1 MKAVKILGRIVLGI
15 LGLAVL
21 LYLILLAVNWKD
33 QPPSADVHKVREVL
47 AARPQLTATDN
58 GVVYVLGFTAP
69 RDQDPREVGA
79 RRLAWL
85 ETFTAKTSKESDPLE
100 NPIDLK
106 SNGSPGVEPLK
117 ELCGEYDRKSCA
129 ESFEKAAID
138 WQPTETESRALQRYR
153 ALIIHRAWRDV
164 VFKVTA
170 PLPPFADVLH
180 AQRLHQVSMLQHAA
194 KGEVDAVR
202 AGLEA
207 EVVYWRGAQ
216 RNAETLIAKMIALAA
231 LRNHFFFSNLVLR
244 RLPASQ
250 VMDALPPDWLREF
263 SEDERSMHLVMAGEW
278 KWVEESVGDE
288 LDGGL
293 LSNMLEPT
301 LVDRSLYY
309 LGRPLFQPQDTLNI
323 VADRN
328 MRFSSRFTVPMNQYA
343 SAKESIETQFRDH
356 PQPVS
361 IYNPMGD
368 VILSLTDG
376 SMYTSYAFRTA
387 NPVGMR
393 RAALL
398 VAQMRSRRVTADAV
412 ESEVARD
419 ELRDPYTGA
428 SFEWDAKRTSVIFN
442 APEEGAR
449 ARHEFFY

>member
-1 MKAVKILGRIVLGI
+1 MKAAKILGRIVLGI

-33 QPPSADVHKVREVL
+33 QPPSANVHKINEIL
-47 AARPQLTATDN
+47 AARPELTAAEN
-58 GVVYVLGFTAP
+58 GVAYVFGFTAP
-69 RDQDPREVGA
+69 RDQDPREVGT

-85 ETFTAKTSKESDPLE
+85 ETFTAKTRTETDPLKD
-100 NPIDLK
+100 PIDLK

-117 ELCGEYDRKSCA
+117 EHCGEYDRKSCA

-138 WQPTETESRALQRYR
+138 WQPTETEALALQRYR
-153 ALIIHRAWRDV
+153 ALLTHRAWREV
-164 VFKVTA
+164 TFRATA
-170 PLPPFADVLH
+170 PLPPFSDVLH

-207 EVVYWRGAQ
+207 DVVYWRGAQ
-216 RNAETLIAKMIALAA
+216 RNAEILIDKMIALAA

-250 VMDALPPDWLREF
+250 VMDAVPPDWLREF
-263 SEDERSMHLVMAGEW
+263 SVDERSMHLVMAGEW
-278 KWVEESVGDE
+278 KWLEGSISDE

-293 LSNMLEPT
+293 LSKMLEPT

-328 MRFSSRFTVPMNQYA
+328 MSFSSRFTVPMNQYA

-356 PQPVS
+356 PHPVS

-368 VILSLTDG
+368 VILSLADA

-387 NPVGMR
+387 NPEGMR

-398 VAQMRSRRVTADAV
+398 VAQMRSRGVKADAV
-412 ESEVARD
+412 EPEVARD

-428 SFEWDAKRTSVIFN
+428 SFEWDAKRAAVIFN

-449 ARHEFFY
+449 SRHEYFY